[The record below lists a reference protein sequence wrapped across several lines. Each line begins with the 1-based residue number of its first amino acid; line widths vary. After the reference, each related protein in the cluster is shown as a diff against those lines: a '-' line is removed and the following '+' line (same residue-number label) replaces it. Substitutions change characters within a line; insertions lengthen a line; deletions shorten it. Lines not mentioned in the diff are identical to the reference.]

1 MSKEDFLRGLKFL
14 GLAYNKNFDEQE
26 TSVWYSFFNDVKY
39 DDFRNAIKRL
49 IPIKQFLPSISELR
63 KECDLIK
70 DSRVFEILE
79 FMKKDGYF
87 KKGQFGD
94 LDEVQQFRNYEKA
107 TRWLNSGEIPEW
119 FEKDV
124 SEYENRLKQT
134 KLLEVANE

>member
-26 TSVWYSFFNDVKY
+26 TSVWYSFFKDVKY
-39 DDFRNAIKRL
+39 DDFKNAIKRL

-63 KECDLIK
+63 KECD
-70 DSRVFEILE
+70 SRVYGILE

-107 TRWLNSGEIPEW
+107 TKWLNSGKVPEW
-119 FEKDV
+119 FKKDV
-124 SEYENRLKQT
+124 NEYETRLKQI